1 MKIQKVI
8 NGNIIQY
15 TVTNEDETTIK
26 AYQDSTEIT
35 IIDNVFEVSLGNP
48 YIILIEEY
56 LNGILKDKYIEY
68 INSCNEKEAECEIYQ
83 YKYPLMN
90 FEGPEIYKI
99 GNNDA
104 KDYNQGFLEGL
115 IVGGITSRG
124 I

>member
-1 MKIQKVI
+1 MKIQKLI

-15 TVTNEDETTIK
+15 TVTHDEDTVIK
-26 AYQDSTEIT
+26 AYQDDSEIT
-35 IIDNVFEVSLGNP
+35 IINDIFEVSIGDP
-48 YIILIEEY
+48 YIISIKEY
-56 LNGILKDKYIEY
+56 LNEALKDKYIEY
-68 INSCNEKEAECEIYQ
+68 INSYNEKETECEIYQ

-99 GNNDA
+99 GNSDG

-115 IVGGITSRG
+115 IMGGITSRG

>member
-15 TVTNEDETTIK
+15 TVTHEEDTIIK
-26 AYQDSTEIT
+26 AYQDDSEIT
-35 IIDNVFEVSLGNP
+35 IIDNVFQISIGNP
-48 YIILIEEY
+48 YVILIEECSDD
-56 LNGILKDKYIEY
+56 ILKDKYIEY
-68 INSCNEKEAECEIYQ
+68 INSYNEKESECEIYQ

-99 GNNDA
+99 GNGDI
-104 KDYNQGFLEGL
+104 KDYSQGFLEGL
-115 IVGGITSRG
+115 IIGGITSRG